1 MLRDHELPLVRVAI
15 LKGKPL
21 RVRTVTQ
28 YDWILSIRDR
38 PEDIG
43 VQNKAVVH
51 LDRHVPIDAH
61 AVPYFRLLLHHILC
75 FGPLAGIIR
84 RDATIKRRALRSEGN
99 RPVPWSGLQTE
110 LVGERLEKIQA
121 HGQAPQLSL
130 KLFASVPSLLQAH
143 PLSTVCPRKRE
154 YSGPAACI
162 KTPIAS

>member
-51 LDRHVPIDAH
+51 LNRHVPIDAH

-110 LVGERLEKIQA
+110 LVGERLENDSSARPSTTIVIEA
-121 HGQAPQLSL
+121 VRLCAFAPPSSPLIDSLS
-130 KLFASVPSLLQAH
+130 SQ
-143 PLSTVCPRKRE
+143 RE
-154 YSGPAACI
+154 YSDLGLC
-162 KTPIAS
+162 